1 MKTEQPIIQSP
12 LNKTRADKWIFLF
25 NMPQPLM
32 RLNKTTLNI
41 SKESVNKIQFNLLL
55 ARLKF
60 LILQLKRFHNDM
72 LLEMFMFLLILKNHF
87 LY

>member
-1 MKTEQPIIQSP
+1 MNTEQPIIQSP

-41 SKESVNKIQFNLLL
+41 SKESVNKIQFNLPS

-60 LILQLKRFHNDM
+60 LILPLKQFHNDM

>member
-1 MKTEQPIIQSP
+1 MNTEQPIIQSP

-41 SKESVNKIQFNLLL
+41 SKESVNKNSVQFALSK
-55 ARLKF
+55 LKF
-60 LILQLKRFHNDM
+60 LILPLKQFHNDM
-72 LLEMFMFLLILKNHF
+72 LLEMFMFPLILKNHF